1 MHNNSRESYEK
12 CKGDDNFKRIIHRI
26 ANFYETRVGSKL
38 TDREVKTLMFADGDI
53 PENDMNMVRPKITN
67 LIKADMLEEAGSSYD
82 PNTQRNVRLVTWKAQ
97 GLLTGG
103 VK

>member
-26 ANFYETRVGSKL
+26 ANFFETRTGSKL
-38 TDREVKTLMFADGDI
+38 TDREVKNLMFQTGDI

-67 LIKADMLEEAGSSYD
+67 LIKADMLEEMGSSYD
-82 PNTQRNVRLVTWKAQ
+82 PNTRRNVRLVTWRMPKS
-97 GLLTGG
+97 LFGG
-103 VK
+103 G